1 MSNIEMLYREGTF
14 NKFNGIIECVKLNLK
29 TDTVIKRLKEL
40 KNDTTI
46 IAGYPI
52 SNFSVAA
59 LDIMNIEKYNG
70 DNVDIKGLIKSKLS
84 F

>member
-1 MSNIEMLYREGTF
+1 MNSIDMLYCEGTF
-14 NKFNGIIECVKLNLK
+14 NKFNGIIECVKTNIK
-29 TDTVIKRLKEL
+29 TDKVVERLKEL
-40 KNDTTI
+40 KKDTAH
-46 IAGYPI
+46 IAGHPI
-52 SNFSVAA
+52 SDFSVAA